1 MAKFYP
7 APSGGGT
14 SDFVVEGDNTRGGDN
29 SSFDDSLYS
38 QTAIGSYATTEAEA
52 ATALGYNAQARGQGS
67 TSVGGGALS
76 TGLESITIGR
86 YAYNYGEKAI
96 AIGQGA
102 NARTE
107 AENSIA
113 IGTSAEAWGENAIA
127 IGNNARAYDNDIVLG
142 SNDTRSFAIPGLDFY
157 TTLALDDDILT
168 WNADGGQESTGALTW
183 AGPKDKEFEVVG
195 GTLDVQPTFDGDP
208 LFDGSYVKTGKMVHF
223 RIDVQF
229 DNILT
234 FGTGQYY
241 INLPF
246 TPKYNYM
253 FTGGCLHDAST
264 GVTYVITGHVFAGN
278 PEMRLESTDNT
289 GNSSF
294 NIPFTS
300 TAPIALD
307 TADNFHIYGDYIVQ

>member
-14 SDFVVEGDNTRGGDN
+14 SDFVVEGDNTRGGEY
-29 SSFDDSLYS
+29 SSFEPSVGR
-38 QTAIGSYATTEAEA
+38 QTAIGYQSYTNAEG
-52 ATALGYNAQARGQGS
+52 ATAVGASSSGYADNSSAFGTNALASGVGS
-67 TSVGGGALS
+67 T
-76 TGLESITIGR
+76 
-86 YAYNYGEKAI
+86 
-96 AIGQGA
+96 AIGYRS
-102 NARTE
+102 NASAE
-107 AENSIA
+107 NSLAVGVEVGVSGENSIA
-113 IGTSAEAWGENAIA
+113 IGSSVGGQNTIVIGRNNNYNTNDNEIV
-127 IGNNARAYDNDIVLG
+127 IGNID
-142 SNDTRSFAIPGLDFY
+142 STSFTIPGLTLY
-157 TTLALDDDILT
+157 TSMAQDGDILGWSNT
-168 WNADGGQESTGALTW
+168 GGFNLTGGFTW
-183 AGPKDKEFEVVG
+183 AGPEDKEFEVVG

-208 LFDGSYVKTGKMVHF
+208 LFDGSYVKTGKIVHF
-223 RIDVQF
+223 RIDVNF
-229 DNILT
+229 SNILT

-241 INLPF
+241 LNLPF

-278 PEMRLESTDNT
+278 PQMRLESTDNT